1 MGIQEILSMFN
12 SSTNTPIKLDQN
24 LVEYGEIYKFPI
36 LQNEILEISLLN
48 VGPKSKIRKH
58 RHVEDSEVYFFIKE
72 KKYSVCEKGGEH
84 EVCNAS
90 DEWMQ
95 VLSIKTKY
103 TTK

>member
-12 SSTNTPIKLDQN
+12 APNTIPIKLDEK
-24 LVEYGEIYKFPI
+24 LVEYGEVYKFPI

-58 RHVEDSEVYFFIKE
+58 RHLEDSEVYFFIKE
-72 KKYSVCEKGGEH
+72 KIYSVCKKGGKH
-84 EVCNAS
+84 EIDNLS
-90 DEWMQ
+90 DEWIQ

-103 TTK
+103 SK